1 MKLDLGCGN
10 AKPEGWIGVD
20 ASADSMA
27 DNILDMGM
35 DTFPFH
41 DNSFEGAR
49 CIHAIEHIP
58 FWIYVY
64 FGSVS
69 RPIVHFLK
77 EVYRVL
83 KPGSEFYI
91 LTLCYPDPRCFQDPD
106 HKSVWTLDTIKH
118 FVGGLGEVGDA
129 NSKRTG
135 LHVPFELICSQLTTD
150 GLLEIR
156 LRKPD
161 LGLGCQGSG

>member
-20 ASADSMA
+20 ISPDSDADYV
-27 DNILDMGM
+27 LDMAGAAL
-35 DTFPFH
+35 PFWA
-41 DNSFEGAR
+41 NSFDGAR

-58 FWIYVY
+58 FWVHAGVY
-64 FGSVS
+64 HSGGYK
-69 RPIVHFLK
+69 PMVHFLS

-83 KPGSEFYI
+83 KPGAEFYI

-156 LRKPD
+156 LRKPEEAKH
-161 LGLGCQGSG
+161 G